1 MKIVEKNYP
10 DSKLFKI
17 IQKVIQ
23 KYSLYV
29 VQKCSIYS
37 FMTLSV
43 VSTELSGGTEF
54 DGGQSSLVIF
64 ILPRLIIFFLVM
76 KWDWGKRYSALH

>member
-1 MKIVEKNYP
+1 
-10 DSKLFKI
+10 
-17 IQKVIQ
+17 
-23 KYSLYV
+23 
-29 VQKCSIYS
+29 
-37 FMTLSV
+37 MTLSV

-54 DGGQSSLVIF
+54 DGGQSSLFIF